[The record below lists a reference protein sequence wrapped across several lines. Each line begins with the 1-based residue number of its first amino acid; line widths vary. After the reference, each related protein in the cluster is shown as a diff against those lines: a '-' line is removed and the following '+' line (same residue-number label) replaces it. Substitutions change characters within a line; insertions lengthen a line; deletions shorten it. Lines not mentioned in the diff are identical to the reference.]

1 MFFLVLLLTA
11 TAAQAQE
18 GTTHTVRPGDTL
30 FSISRL
36 YDVPVDSIRV
46 WNDMAGN
53 DIRAGM
59 ELRVRRAATPTAEP
73 PATPRTPAAPEPDPV
88 PAEPKPASN
97 TVPDQLFGIP
107 LDSLKTWNPG
117 YQTYLDSL
125 AAAGTVPVRGQATYA
140 VKAGDTLFGVARAHG
155 TDVATLRRLNALT
168 DSGLRVGQELRV
180 PSRGIVESRVA
191 QWPATLSGRRLAD
204 GTVYH
209 PDRQVVGHPEW
220 PLGSVVF
227 LDAGGPVLL
236 AVVADRSPSMGF
248 PVLDLS
254 KGLVDRLGLELHPAA
269 VVRVR
274 MVPQ

>member
-1 MFFLVLLLTA
+1 MRYLVLFLILLLSA
-11 TAAQAQE
+11 PAVQAQE
-18 GTTHTVRPGDTL
+18 GTIHTVRPGDTL

-36 YDVPVDSIRV
+36 YAVPVDSIRS
-46 WNDMAGN
+46 WNGVTGN

-59 ELRVRRAATPTAEP
+59 ELRVRRAPDPAVASDPEAA
-73 PATPRTPAAPEPDPV
+73 PATADA
-88 PAEPKPASN
+88 
-97 TVPDQLFGIP
+97 LFGIS

-117 YQTYLDSL
+117 YEAYLDSL
-125 AAAGTVPVRGQATYA
+125 AASGTVPVRGQVTYS

-180 PSRGIVESRVA
+180 PSRGIVETRVA
-191 QWPATLSGRRLAD
+191 RWPATLTGRRLAD
-204 GTVYH
+204 GTTYH

-236 AVVADRSPSMGF
+236 AVVADRSPSVGF

-254 KGLVDRLGLELHPAA
+254 EGLVDRLGLDLHPAA
-269 VVRVR
+269 TLNVRRVS
-274 MVPQ
+274 P

>member
-1 MFFLVLLLTA
+1 MRYLVFLLFLLLTVP
-11 TAAQAQE
+11 AAQAQE
-18 GTTHTVRPGDTL
+18 GTIHTVRPGDTL
-30 FSISRL
+30 FSISRM
-36 YDVPVDSIRV
+36 YDIPVDSIRV
-46 WNDMAGN
+46 WNDLAGN
-53 DIRAGM
+53 GIRAGM
-59 ELRVRRAATPTAEP
+59 ELRVRRAAGLPPTPG
-73 PATPRTPAAPEPDPV
+73 TPAAPESDPV
-88 PAEPKPASN
+88 PGEP
-97 TVPDQLFGIP
+97 VPTSLFGIP
-107 LDSLKTWNPG
+107 LDSLKIWNPG
-117 YQTYLDSL
+117 FETYLDSL
-125 AAAGTVPVRGQATYA
+125 AAAGTVPVRGQETYR
-140 VKAGDTLFGVARAHG
+140 VKAGDTLFGVARDHG

-204 GTVYH
+204 GTTYH

-254 KGLVDRLGLELHPAA
+254 KGLVDRLGLELHAAA
-269 VVRVR
+269 VVNVR